1 MLGGLSGAGVRAY
14 VCAEA
19 VDMRK
24 SIDGLSA
31 MVRPVFAA
39 DPLNGHWFVFLSR
52 NRTKVKILYWDR
64 NGFALWYKRLE
75 RGRYPNAESIARSGL
90 SMGELSA
97 YLEGIDLEHTKRLA
111 SVHATRVA

>member
-1 MLGGLSGAGVRAY
+1 MLSGLSGAGVRAY

-31 MVRPVFAA
+31 MVKPVFAA
-39 DPLNGHWFVFLSR
+39 NPLNGHWFVFLSR
-52 NRTKVKILYWDR
+52 SRTKVKILYWDR

-75 RGRYPNAESIARSGL
+75 RGRYPSAEFIARSGL
-90 SMGELSA
+90 SMGELNA
-97 YLEGIDLEHTKRLA
+97 YLEGIDLQHTRRLA
-111 SVHATRVA
+111 SVDATCVA